1 MADHGKEY
9 EEKTVRVALAE
20 AHARIKEL
28 EELAW
33 ERVASTRIPFRCC
46 RICRGVDP
54 RCTEMIA
61 DSRVTN
67 VGHQPKCPYLPR

>member
-1 MADHGKEY
+1 MSTEVDVDLLR
-9 EEKTVRVALAE
+9 VRIAA
-20 AHARIKEL
+20 L

-33 ERVASTRIPFRCC
+33 EGVASSCIPFRQC

-67 VGHQPKCPYLPR
+67 VGHQPSCPYSL